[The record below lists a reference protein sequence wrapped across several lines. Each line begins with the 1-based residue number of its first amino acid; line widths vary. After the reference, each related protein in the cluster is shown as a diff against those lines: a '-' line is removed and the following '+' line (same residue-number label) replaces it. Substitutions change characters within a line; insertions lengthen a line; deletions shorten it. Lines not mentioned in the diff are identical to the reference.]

1 MSQPS
6 AYRHPIFLVHCLKR
20 ENVISLKEI
29 SRRFHRIN
37 DPEKDAVWERSERKR
52 VMGCVQLSRSLNAR
66 MNSLEVN

>member
-1 MSQPS
+1 MLSHQKKINGPFQVRDHLNLPS
-6 AYRHPIFLVHCLKR
+6 
-20 ENVISLKEI
+20 
-29 SRRFHRIN
+29 HRIN